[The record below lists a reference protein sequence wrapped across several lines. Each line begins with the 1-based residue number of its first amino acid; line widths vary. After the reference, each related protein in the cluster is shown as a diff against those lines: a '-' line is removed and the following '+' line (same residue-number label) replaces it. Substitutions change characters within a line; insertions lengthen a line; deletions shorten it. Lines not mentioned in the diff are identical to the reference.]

1 MLAEISRG
9 FLIDVKKHVEYVFH
23 GNINA
28 RNKENYNRRCKRWN
42 HNDFCLKTK
51 FSLAI
56 KLHYCAEECELCD
69 REDDIEEEDY
79 EGDEDVV
86 ERGKQKW

>member
-1 MLAEISRG
+1 
-9 FLIDVKKHVEYVFH
+9 
-23 GNINA
+23 
-28 RNKENYNRRCKRWN
+28 
-42 HNDFCLKTK
+42 
-51 FSLAI
+51 LAI

-86 ERGKQKW
+86 ERGKQKWLV